1 MKESNKV
8 FQMTVIS
15 MFLAILI
22 IQTFV
27 PVLGYI
33 PLGAIDI
40 TIVHITVILAAIL
53 FGPKTGLI
61 IGTSWGLLSMI
72 RSYVQ
77 PSITNVF
84 FQNPVISVL
93 PRLLVGLLSALLF
106 SLVKEKLSERWAYS
120 ITALVGTLLNTV
132 LVLGSIYLFALEA
145 YSNATGIPESAVL
158 GALGTV
164 VVTNGLIEALASM
177 VILPLLAIPLAKVL
191 KRRNTNY

>member
-132 LVLGSIYLFALEA
+132 LVLGSIYLFA
-145 YSNATGIPESAVL
+145 
-158 GALGTV
+158 
-164 VVTNGLIEALASM
+164 
-177 VILPLLAIPLAKVL
+177 
-191 KRRNTNY
+191 

>member
-1 MKESNKV
+1 MKQSNKV
-8 FQMTVIS
+8 FQMTIIS

-53 FGPKTGLI
+53 FGPKTGTI
-61 IGTSWGLLSMI
+61 IGASWGLLSMI

-84 FQNPVISVL
+84 FQNPLISVL

-106 SLVKEKLSERWAYS
+106 MFIRNKISERWAYS

-132 LVLGSIYLFALEA
+132 LVLGSIYIFAVEA
-145 YSNATGIPESAVL
+145 YSNATGIPETAVL

-177 VILPLLAIPLAKVL
+177 VILPLLAIPLANVL
-191 KRRNTNY
+191 KRRNIGY

>member
-1 MKESNKV
+1 MKQSNKV

-53 FGPKTGLI
+53 FGPKTGMI
-61 IGTSWGLLSMI
+61 IGSSWGLLSMT
-72 RSYVQ
+72 RAYVQ
-77 PSITNVF
+77 PSISNVF
-84 FQNPVISVL
+84 FQNPLISVL

-106 SLVKEKLSERWAYS
+106 RLIKEKLPERLAFS

-132 LVLGSIYLFALEA
+132 LVLGSIYIFAVEGYA
-145 YSNATGIPESAVL
+145 NATGIPESAVL

-164 VVTNGLIEALASM
+164 VITNGLIEALASM
-177 VILPLLAIPLAKVL
+177 IILPLLAIPLAKVL
-191 KRRNTNY
+191 KSRNINY

>member
-53 FGPKTGLI
+53 FGPKTGII

>member
-1 MKESNKV
+1 MKQSNKV
-8 FQMTVIS
+8 FQMTIIS

-53 FGPKTGLI
+53 FGPKTGTI
-61 IGTSWGLLSMI
+61 IGASWGLLSMI

-84 FQNPVISVL
+84 FQNPLISVL

-106 SLVKEKLSERWAYS
+106 MFIRNKISERWAYS

-132 LVLGSIYLFALEA
+132 LVLGSIYIFAVEA
-145 YSNATGIPESAVL
+145 YSNATGIPETAVL

-191 KRRNTNY
+191 KSRNISY

>member
-1 MKESNKV
+1 
-8 FQMTVIS
+8 
-15 MFLAILI
+15 
-22 IQTFV
+22 
-27 PVLGYI
+27 
-33 PLGAIDI
+33 
-40 TIVHITVILAAIL
+40 
-53 FGPKTGLI
+53 
-61 IGTSWGLLSMI
+61 MI

>member
-1 MKESNKV
+1 MKQSNKV
-8 FQMTVIS
+8 FHMTVIS

-53 FGPKTGLI
+53 FGPKTGTI
-61 IGTSWGLLSMI
+61 IGASWGLLSMT

-84 FQNPVISVL
+84 FQKPLISVL
-93 PRLLVGLLSALLF
+93 PRFPPFFLNDAGVRSSIKALTSEPCGIILL
-106 SLVKEKLSERWAYS
+106 
-120 ITALVGTLLNTV
+120 
-132 LVLGSIYLFALEA
+132 
-145 YSNATGIPESAVL
+145 
-158 GALGTV
+158 
-164 VVTNGLIEALASM
+164 LI
-177 VILPLLAIPLAKVL
+177 
-191 KRRNTNY
+191 

>member
-1 MKESNKV
+1 MKKNDNV

-33 PLGAIDI
+33 PLGVIDI
-40 TIVHITVILAAIL
+40 TIVHITVILAAVL
-53 FGPKTGLI
+53 FGSKTGVI
-61 IGTSWGLLSMI
+61 IGASWGLLSMI

-84 FQNPVISVL
+84 FQNPLVSVL
-93 PRLLVGLLSALLF
+93 PRLLVGFLSGLLF
-106 SLVKEKLSERWAYS
+106 NLLKSKISERWAYS
-120 ITALVGTLLNTV
+120 LTALVGTLVNTG
-132 LVLGSIYLFALEA
+132 LVLGSIYLFAAEA
-145 YSNATGIPESAVL
+145 YANATGIPENAVL

-164 VVTNGLIEALASM
+164 IATNGVVEVIASM
-177 VILPLLAIPLAKVL
+177 IILPLLAIPLAKVL
-191 KRRNTNY
+191 ERRNINY

>member
-1 MKESNKV
+1 MKQSNKV
-8 FQMTVIS
+8 FQMTIIS

-53 FGPKTGLI
+53 FGPKTGTI
-61 IGTSWGLLSMI
+61 IGSSWGLLSMI

-84 FQNPVISVL
+84 FQNPLISVL

-106 SLVKEKLSERWAYS
+106 MFIRNKISERWAYS

-132 LVLGSIYLFALEA
+132 LVLGSIYIFAVEA
-145 YSNATGIPESAVL
+145 YSNATGIPETAVL

-177 VILPLLAIPLAKVL
+177 VILPLLAIPLANVL
-191 KRRNTNY
+191 KRRNIGY

>member
-1 MKESNKV
+1 MKQSNKV
-8 FQMTVIS
+8 FHMTVIS

-53 FGPKTGLI
+53 FGPKTGTI
-61 IGTSWGLLSMI
+61 IVASWGLLSMT

-84 FQNPVISVL
+84 FQNPLISVL

-106 SLVKEKLSERWAYS
+106 LFIRKKLSDRWAYS
-120 ITALVGTLLNTV
+120 ITALIGTLLNTV
-132 LVLGSIYLFALEA
+132 LVLGSIYLFAVEA
-145 YSNATGIPESAVL
+145 YANATGIPESAVL

-164 VVTNGLIEALASM
+164 VVTNGLIEAVASM

-191 KRRNTNY
+191 KSRNISY

>member
-1 MKESNKV
+1 MKQSNKV
-8 FQMTVIS
+8 FQMTIIS

-53 FGPKTGLI
+53 FGPKTGTI
-61 IGTSWGLLSMI
+61 IGASWGLLSMI

-84 FQNPVISVL
+84 FQNPLISVL

-106 SLVKEKLSERWAYS
+106 MFIRNKISERWAYS

-132 LVLGSIYLFALEA
+132 LVLGSIYIFAVEA

-164 VVTNGLIEALASM
+164 VVTNGLIEAVASM

-191 KRRNTNY
+191 KSRNISY